1 MTEKSQSFVNQLLE
15 KTREGKISWT
25 TAFEDGQFKAVLPGG
40 QLAFVVQVKGDAHRI
55 LMLDE
60 KQEAVL
66 DETITKAETESE
78 PAHHPR
84 LMLYLG
90 IGKLQDLARS
100 QALQVN
106 EKLVQAEHLLN
117 SI

>member
-1 MTEKSQSFVNQLLE
+1 VSERSQGFVKQLLE
-15 KTREGKISWT
+15 KTREGKLSWT
-25 TAFEDGQFKAVLPGG
+25 TAFEDGQFKTVLPGG
-40 QLAFVVQVKGDAHRI
+40 QLAFVVQVKGDVHRF

-66 DETITKAETESE
+66 DETITKADTERE
-78 PAHHPR
+78 PAHHPK

-90 IGKLQDLARS
+90 IGELQALART

-106 EKLVQAEHLLN
+106 DKLVQAEQLLG